1 MMRAVNRK
9 LPLGIDSFTKIQQEK
24 FYYVDK
30 TAFIRELLTTWGEV
44 NLFTRPRRFGKTLNM
59 DMLKTFFEIGTDH
72 SLFEG
77 LAISK
82 EKELC
87 EKYMGR
93 FPVISI
99 SLKSV
104 DGSTFEDALAKMSI
118 TIRREARRFQF
129 LMDSDRLSEIDREA
143 LKPLYAQEIS
153 REIQQESLTILSE
166 MLYKHYGQKVIILLD
181 EYDVPLEKA
190 YQNGYY
196 DEIVNHIRSMFEMAL
211 KTNDFLFFAV
221 LTGCLRI
228 SKESIFTGL
237 NNFKVY
243 SISDARYDEYFGFT
257 DCEIKQLL
265 ADYDMEEKYSE
276 VKDWYNGYRFGQAS
290 VYCPWDVLNYVS
302 DHLADPDGE
311 PQLYW
316 ANSSGNAIIRD
327 MIEQASGT
335 VRAEIETLVSGENVV
350 KEIVPEMT
358 YHDLDAE
365 DDDDKMGYLWSLL
378 YNTGYLTETETGD
391 GRWKSLAIPNREVKM
406 IFEQQILRWFSRFI
420 KSDSGKLENFC
431 LAVKEGNAEEM
442 QQSLNDFLRK
452 SISVRDSAVRK
463 GRKESFYHGL
473 IVGILGS
480 EDEWIVR
487 SNPETGNGYSDI
499 LVEIPEEKTGCVIE
513 VKYAENAAFDKACE
527 EAMEQIV
534 DKNYMEKLRLDGIDI
549 IHAYGIACWMK
560 ECRIA
565 HCCFSN

>member
-1 MMRAVNRK
+1 M
-9 LPLGIDSFTKIQQEK
+9 I
-24 FYYVDK
+24 
-30 TAFIRELLTTWGEV
+30 W
-44 NLFTRPRRFGKTLNM
+44 
-59 DMLKTFFEIGTDH
+59 
-72 SLFEG
+72 
-77 LAISK
+77 
-82 EKELC
+82 
-87 EKYMGR
+87 
-93 FPVISI
+93 
-99 SLKSV
+99 
-104 DGSTFEDALAKMSI
+104 
-118 TIRREARRFQF
+118 
-129 LMDSDRLSEIDREA
+129 
-143 LKPLYAQEIS
+143 
-153 REIQQESLTILSE
+153 
-166 MLYKHYGQKVIILLD
+166 
-181 EYDVPLEKA
+181 
-190 YQNGYY
+190 
-196 DEIVNHIRSMFEMAL
+196 
-211 KTNDFLFFAV
+211 
-221 LTGCLRI
+221 
-228 SKESIFTGL
+228 
-237 NNFKVY
+237 
-243 SISDARYDEYFGFT
+243 
-257 DCEIKQLL
+257 
-265 ADYDMEEKYSE
+265 EEKYSE
-276 VKDWYNGYRFGQAS
+276 GKDWYNGYRFGQAS

-365 DDDDKMGYLWSLL
+365 DDDDKMRYLWSLL

-549 IHAYGIACWMK
+549 IMLMGLPAG
-560 ECRIA
+560 
-565 HCCFSN
+565 